1 MNGAPPGGHRAALTL
16 AVALAVMSTALA
28 IYVAAL
34 NHRFARAPGWRNQRW
49 FSVVA
54 LSIAGYEALNVPMAL
69 SGSDGIVIAAGRVQL
84 LFAAIHPAA
93 WLLYTR
99 AQLASPLRR
108 WERVLT
114 GGLVALGIAAL
125 IPGVV
130 YQAPVRRTEFALL
143 QLPYAVPTTT
153 VVGDLLLVAC
163 VATLALVT
171 VRYAVAWSRRSPYA
185 LTHFAALAVFFIF
198 VGNDALVAIG
208 AYQGPYVVDLAILL
222 PVAAV
227 GYSLTSRFAEDAR
240 ALAELRQRLESLV
253 EHRTRELSEAQDALH
268 RAEKLAAL
276 GQFSTGVAHEVNN
289 PAAVVSA
296 NLRYLDDSLEEDGE
310 LPPDARECIRES
322 MTSVDR
328 IATIV
333 RQLLDAGRL
342 AATKTPLEP
351 VSIAR
356 CAREAVA
363 MARAR
368 IPESV
373 TVGLAVD
380 ERLFAL
386 AQDGVLVQ
394 VLLNLVV
401 NGAQA
406 VPESRSGH
414 VSIRAE
420 RAGEGR
426 LRVAVEDDG
435 TGMNDDVLRRV
446 FEPFFS
452 TKPVG
457 VGTGLGLAVSRGLVA
472 GLGGC
477 LELESV
483 VGRGTRA
490 VLELASTDAPHELTT
505 DLPPVAPR
513 GRRRRLL
520 LVDDEPAIL
529 RALTRLLEP
538 HYTVSTAGS
547 VGEAIALADVG
558 RPDIVL
564 CDVVM
569 PDGGGEAVYL
579 ALCDQIP
586 DLATRVIF
594 LTGGAVKEGV
604 RGFLS
609 AQPRPVIEKP
619 LDLSALARLAE
630 RLAPDGAGATAEAG
644 KS

>member
-1 MNGAPPGGHRAALTL
+1 MTL
-16 AVALAVMSTALA
+16 AVALAALSSALA

-34 NHRFARAPGWRNQRW
+34 NHRFARAPGWRDQWW

-69 SGSDGIVIAAGRVQL
+69 SGSDAVVVAAGRVQL

-99 AQLASPLRR
+99 AQLAPLRCR
-108 WERVLT
+108 WEHVLA
-114 GGLVALGIAAL
+114 GGLVALGVAAL

-130 YQAPVRRTEFALL
+130 YQTPVRRTVFALL

-153 VVGDLLLVAC
+153 FLGDLLLVAC

-171 VRYAVAWSRRSPYA
+171 LRYAVASWRRVPYA

-198 VGNDALVAIG
+198 VGNDALVAMG
-208 AYQGPYVVDLAILL
+208 AYQGPYVVDLAILV

-227 GYSLTSRFAEDAR
+227 GYSLTSRFADDAR
-240 ALAELRQRLESLV
+240 ALADLRQRLESLV
-253 EHRTRELSEAQDALH
+253 ERRTHELSETQDALH

-296 NLRYLDDSLEEDGE
+296 NLKYLDDSLEDGE
-310 LPPDARECIRES
+310 LPPDTRECIRES
-322 MTSVDR
+322 LTAVDR
-328 IATIV
+328 ITAIV

-342 AATKTPLEP
+342 AASKVPLEP
-351 VSIAR
+351 VSLAR

-368 IPESV
+368 VPERV
-373 TVGLAVD
+373 AVGLAVD
-380 ERLFAL
+380 ERLFAHG
-386 AQDGVLVQ
+386 QDGVVVQ
-394 VLLNLVV
+394 VLLNLIV

-406 VPESRSGH
+406 VPDGRSGH

-420 RAGEGR
+420 RTGEGR
-426 LRVAVEDDG
+426 VRVVVEDDG
-435 TGMNDDVLRRV
+435 TGMDDEILRRV

-472 GLGGC
+472 GLGGR
-477 LELESV
+477 LELESA

-490 VLELASTDAPHELTT
+490 VIELAAADAPGECTRDTPL
-505 DLPPVAPR
+505 VAPQ
-513 GRRRRLL
+513 GRKRRVLL
-520 LVDDEPAIL
+520 LDDEPAIL

-538 HYTVSTAGS
+538 HYAVSAASS
-547 VGEAIALADVG
+547 VDEALALVDAR
-558 RPDIVL
+558 RPDILL

-569 PDGGGEAVYL
+569 PNGGGEALYR
-579 ALCDQIP
+579 ALREQIP
-586 DLATRVIF
+586 DLASRVIF
-594 LTGGAVKEGV
+594 ITGGAAKKGV
-604 RGFLS
+604 RDFLA
-609 AQPRPVIEKP
+609 AQPQPVIQKP
-619 LDLSALARLAE
+619 LDLYALARIAE
-630 RLAPDGAGATAEAG
+630 RLAPDGAGAAAKAREG
-644 KS
+644 